1 MDNPVIERECFKSGD
16 IIRHFKRY
24 FCTEEEKKQNK
35 YIYEV
40 IGIAFHS
47 ETNKLMLVYKAL
59 YFPFEM
65 YVRPLDMAMSLTDK
79 EKYPNAKQKFRFEL
93 FNFSKED

>member
-1 MDNPVIERECFKSGD
+1 
-16 IIRHFKRY
+16 
-24 FCTEEEKKQNK
+24 
-35 YIYEV
+35 
-40 IGIAFHS
+40 
-47 ETNKLMLVYKAL
+47 MLVYKAL